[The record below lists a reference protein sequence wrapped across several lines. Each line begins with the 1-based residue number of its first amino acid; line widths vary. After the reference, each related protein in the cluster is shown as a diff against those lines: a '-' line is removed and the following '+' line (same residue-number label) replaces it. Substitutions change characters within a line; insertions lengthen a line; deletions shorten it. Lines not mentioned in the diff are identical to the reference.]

1 MDRLLDW
8 MGVFIRYPALAAG
21 VGAVLMAAGRRA
33 HRRLAVLT
41 GVTWLLYALYESG
54 MKWGV
59 LCSGECDIRID
70 LRAIYPMLFVMLI
83 AGSVSLLW
91 ALATVR
97 RGLSHPRDR
106 AAVRHLP

>member
-1 MDRLLDW
+1 MDRLLEW
-8 MGVFIRYPALAAG
+8 MAVFMRYPALAAAI
-21 VGAVLMAAGRRA
+21 GAALVVAGRRA

-41 GVTWLLYALYESG
+41 GITWLLYALYESG

-70 LRAIYPMLFVMLI
+70 LLAIYPMLFVMLI

-91 ALATVR
+91 AVATHR
-97 RGLSHPRDR
+97 RAPPNAQNR